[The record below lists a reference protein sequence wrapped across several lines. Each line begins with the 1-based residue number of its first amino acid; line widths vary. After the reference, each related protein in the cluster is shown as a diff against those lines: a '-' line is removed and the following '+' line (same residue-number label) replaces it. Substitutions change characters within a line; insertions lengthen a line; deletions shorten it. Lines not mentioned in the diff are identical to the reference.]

1 MGLAQAEWRA
11 SRKSQR
17 ETLRALTW
25 VRSEL
30 SAGGIETEYIEQVT
44 VHTANDAHEVRACI
58 YSAKNHIGDM
68 WCERR
73 NQEAESL
80 E

>member
-17 ETLRALTW
+17 ERLRALTC

-44 VHTANDAHEVRACI
+44 VHTTNDAHEVCTCI
-58 YSAKNHIGDM
+58 HSAEDDIGDVRRE
-68 WCERR
+68 WC
-73 NQEAESL
+73 NQKAKLFE
-80 E
+80 